1 MKDSGYGAMHAV
13 RAGATYDGTSES
25 IAAARY
31 FATRFVAQLHDHH
44 GVATEREAIGSLQLV
59 VSELVTNACKF
70 APGPTSLDLEFAG
83 GKLEITVSDTST
95 TMPVVMAADPGR
107 VGQHGLEIV
116 RAVCDGFEVH
126 REPAGKR
133 IRVLLP
139 LRTAIT

>member
-1 MKDSGYGAMHAV
+1 MKDRGYGAMHAV
-13 RAGATYDGTSES
+13 RGGATYDGTSES

-31 FATRFVAQLHDHH
+31 FATRFVAQLHDRH
-44 GVATEREAIGSLQLV
+44 GVATQREAVGSLQLV
-59 VSELVTNACKF
+59 VSELITNACKF
-70 APGPTSLDLEFAG
+70 APGSTSLDLEFAG
-83 GKLEITVSDTST
+83 GKLAITVSDTST

-116 RAVCDGFEVH
+116 RALCDGFEVQ